1 MIYVYI
7 YIDIQYHDYHDYHVP
22 LIFQLTDFD
31 SNLFHQT
38 LLPKVLSGLGAQF
51 AVDNSQLSA
60 VRGKA
65 GKESKVFKVLGEI
78 KKKGKSCD
86 IFKLFQECF

>member
-1 MIYVYI
+1 M
-7 YIDIQYHDYHDYHVP
+7 
-22 LIFQLTDFD
+22 IFQSTEFD
-31 SNLFHQT
+31 SNLHFHQT
-38 LLPKVLSGLGAQF
+38 LLPEVLSGLGAQF
-51 AVDNSQLSA
+51 AVDNTQLSA

-86 IFKLFQECF
+86 ILSCFRNVSESW